1 MEVGVS
7 MGMKNQN
14 GSLKLSV
21 MECGC
26 YMKELDITLN
36 GGASWFY
43 QVFID
48 AFSNHIRTSVENAIM
63 KKIMEGALK
72 LDSFLGNL
80 PKKIDLDSVAA
91 MNVTFVNDPI
101 FKRSSVEF
109 DIDGLFIPS
118 DETAVPR
125 GMLLGDIKFALP
137 LGSSSKML
145 WISLDEDVFNSVSAL
160 YFKGGLLQRMVD
172 KIPDQFL
179 LNTASWRF
187 LVPQLYR
194 KYPDDSM
201 LLNISATSPP
211 SVRISVG
218 RIDATVDL
226 DVTVN
231 VLDFGKIVPVA
242 CMSVTVLRI
251 LLKNLF
257 VPYVNSYLEQGF
269 QLPIIKGFSIRDA
282 YILTSYSKMIV
293 SCDVAFIEPEALFL
307 VQTQGRFIV

>member
-1 MEVGVS
+1 MPR
-7 MGMKNQN
+7 
-14 GSLKLSV
+14 
-21 MECGC
+21 
-26 YMKELDITLN
+26 
-36 GGASWFY
+36 FR
-43 QVFID
+43 FID